1 MTCIFTENVTLSK
14 AFFTHF
20 ASKNQ
25 PLGFS
30 VMGTLIG
37 NRLMPL
43 ELTAAAAAAT
53 DTAIHKKIFGSGN
66 TTLITSIEEMNDIMK
81 MMKPLEGSALLI
93 KEFIETIKNEAKEQ
107 KRRIS

>member
-1 MTCIFTENVTLSK
+1 
-14 AFFTHF
+14 
-20 ASKNQ
+20 
-25 PLGFS
+25 
-30 VMGTLIG
+30 MGTLIG

-43 ELTAAAAAAT
+43 ELTAAAAAT

-66 TTLITSIEEMNDIMK
+66 TTLITSNDEMNDIMK

-107 KRRIS
+107 NRRIS